1 VKVKQSHYRP
11 EQAQRVP
18 GGRGSQISRQS
29 AHECRKFVSL
39 THRPPLPPGNT
50 PGTHFCL
57 RLSRPQGHSAIG
69 RIISPKNS
77 NDTIRNRTHDLPNC
91 NAVPQPTVPP
101 RTPIVSLWVGKMQ
114 SVMEE
119 ALQILHSSFTEHMDT
134 TSFITNHNRKVAWWQ
149 RNDAWPISFLPYRR
163 ARRLLHSAPCLG
175 LFACSLERHGS
186 VPGQFIWDLYDT
198 K

>member
-1 VKVKQSHYRP
+1 M
-11 EQAQRVP
+11 
-18 GGRGSQISRQS
+18 
-29 AHECRKFVSL
+29 
-39 THRPPLPPGNT
+39 
-50 PGTHFCL
+50 
-57 RLSRPQGHSAIG
+57 
-69 RIISPKNS
+69 KNS

-119 ALQILHSSFTEHMDT
+119 ALQILHSRFTEHMDT

-175 LFACSLERHGS
+175 LFACSLERQGS

-198 K
+198 KWPQDRVFSEYLGAALSVKCHHFFVIYSLPPL